1 MVITIA
7 GFLFLGSIA
16 ALLLMGIFNWSNK
29 FMDRYSHDPQL
40 AAGEWKIE
48 IQTPPCDTK
57 NLRVIWPKQSGYPAT
72 IECSNMEVGEK

>member
-1 MVITIA
+1 MKPRWDATAVLIVAILAIGTLCWWV
-7 GFLFLGSIA
+7 GVP
-16 ALLLMGIFNWSNK
+16 
-29 FMDRYSHDPQL
+29 DRYSHDPQL

-57 NLRVIWPKQSGYPAT
+57 NLKIVWPKQSGYPAT